1 MPRRAQNSL
10 TGPRL
15 PTTPLGTLPISTGT
29 KPRLPLTVIVPAYN
43 RPREV
48 ARALR
53 SILDQSAYPA
63 EIIVVD
69 DASNDAIEVEPTLR
83 QQLDIRLARHQTN
96 GGAAAARNTGL
107 MLARTDWVTFLDSDD
122 VWLPDSLEKR
132 WALVEQDQRH
142 AADDKI
148 IYGCSWVDC
157 DVDGTALRVRHPR
170 GAEGPLDFAGGCWF
184 SPGSCVILSGVRA
197 LELVGAQDETLRRYE
212 DFDWFLSLAL
222 AGFRLRLLP
231 VVGAK
236 VEMKRHVD
244 PAAAEQSVAAIRRKW
259 LPKLRDRA
267 MRNRMLSYLD
277 LELASAWHYRGAWQR
292 TLPLLARSLLR
303 MPRLSL
309 HTSAGWTFS
318 DPRSLSEYR

>member
-1 MPRRAQNSL
+1 LIKHLSSRTTAEAAGGVSPR
-10 TGPRL
+10 T
-15 PTTPLGTLPISTGT
+15 
-29 KPRLPLTVIVPAYN
+29 RLPLTVIVPVFN
-43 RPREV
+43 RQHELE
-48 ARALR
+48 RALS
-53 SILDQSAYPA
+53 SILDQSALPA

-69 DASNDAIEVEPTLR
+69 DASTEIVS
-83 QQLDIRLARHQTN
+83 IRPELGGPLNVRLVRRDTN

-122 VWLPDSLEKR
+122 VWLPHSLEKR
-132 WALVEQDQRH
+132 WALVEQDQRDK
-142 AADDKI
+142 ADDKV

-184 SPGSCVILSGVRA
+184 SPGSCVILNGARA
-197 LELVGAQDETLRRYE
+197 LELVGPQDETLRRYE

-231 VVGAK
+231 VVGAR

-244 PAAAEQSVAAIRRKW
+244 PAAAEQSVAAIRLKW
-259 LPKLRDRA
+259 LPKLPDRA
-267 MRNRMLSYLD
+267 MRKRLLSYLD
-277 LELASAWHYRGAWQR
+277 LELASACHYRGAWQR
-292 TLPLLARSLLR
+292 TVPLLARSLMR

-309 HTSAGWTFS
+309 HTSPGWVVEAPS
-318 DPRSLSEYR
+318 QR